1 MLRREEME
9 TAAEQRDQQA
19 DGRRAKGDRTR
30 RTILDHAVQIA
41 STEGLEGLS
50 IGRLADE
57 LGFSKSGLFAH
68 FGSKLELQVATV
80 RAARELFLEEVVA
93 GARVGGGIDE
103 VHSLTDSWLGYME
116 REVFRGGC
124 FFSAASL
131 EFDGR
136 PGPVRD
142 EVASMVSEWLMALE
156 ASVQDAQDAGHL
168 SRDVDPRQLAFE
180 LHSLGMGA
188 NWAFQLYQDHEAFT
202 RARSAIR
209 QRLQA
214 AAPLAPFEVEV
225 DEGAARRTLRTQI
238 ARLERELA
246 SLFASARPGDD
257 LDWRVGVAGAPR
269 VLDIGDLEALRD
281 DLAGRVEEI
290 RRAQRERAGAQEE
303 SRGRLE
309 AIVADPAEHKWR
321 RVSNEDIGED
331 GCKHYHST
339 PRLGLVGMLMGWWRV
354 KVSSGCP

>member
-1 MLRREEME
+1 
-9 TAAEQRDQQA
+9 
-19 DGRRAKGDRTR
+19 
-30 RTILDHAVQIA
+30 
-41 STEGLEGLS
+41 
-50 IGRLADE
+50 
-57 LGFSKSGLFAH
+57 
-68 FGSKLELQVATV
+68 
-80 RAARELFLEEVVA
+80 
-93 GARVGGGIDE
+93 
-103 VHSLTDSWLGYME
+103 ME

-156 ASVQDAQDAGHL
+156 AAIQDAQEAGHVAADMD
-168 SRDVDPRQLAFE
+168 RRQLAFE

-188 NWAFQLYQDHEAFT
+188 NWAFQMYQDREAFD

-209 QRLQA
+209 QRLDA
-214 AAPLAPFEVEV
+214 VAPLAPFEVEV

-246 SLFASARPGDD
+246 SLFAAARPGDD
-257 LDWRVGVAGAPR
+257 LDWRVGRSGAPR
-269 VLDIGDLEALRD
+269 VLDIGGLEALRD
-281 DLAGRVEEI
+281 DLATRVEEI
-290 RRAQRERAGAQEE
+290 RHAQRERADGYEDKRATLEE
-303 SRGRLE
+303 M
-309 AIVADPAEHKWR
+309 VADPADHKWR
-321 RVSNEDIGED
+321 RVSNDDIGED

-354 KVSSGCP
+354 KISSGCP

>member
-1 MLRREEME
+1 MDAGLEKVEE
-9 TAAEQRDQQA
+9 RA
-19 DGRRAKGDRTR
+19 DGRRARGDRTR
-30 RTILDHAVQIA
+30 KAILDHAIQIA

-50 IGRLADE
+50 IGRLAEE
-57 LGFSKSGLFAH
+57 LGFSKSGLFGH
-68 FGSKLELQVATV
+68 FGSKVELQVATV
-80 RAARELFLEEVVA
+80 QAAREVFLDEVVA
-93 GARVGGGIDE
+93 SARVGGGVQE
-103 VHSLTDSWLGYME
+103 VYSLTEAWLGYME

-142 EVASMVSEWLMALE
+142 EVTSMVSEWLMALE
-156 ASVQDAQDAGHL
+156 ASIQDAQEVGHVATDL
-168 SRDVDPRQLAFE
+168 DPRQLAFE

-188 NWAFQLYQDHEAFT
+188 NWAFQLYQDREAFD

-209 QRLQA
+209 QRLDA
-214 AAPLAPFEVEV
+214 VGPLAPFEVEV

-238 ARLERELA
+238 ARLERELS
-246 SLFASARPGDD
+246 SLFATARPGDD
-257 LDWRVGVAGAPR
+257 LDWRVGASGAPR
-269 VLDIGDLEALRD
+269 VLDMGDLEALRD
-281 DLAGRVEEI
+281 DLATRVEEI
-290 RRAQRERAGAQEE
+290 RHAQRERAEGYEDKRATLEE
-303 SRGRLE
+303 M
-309 AIVADPAEHKWR
+309 VTDPADHKWR

-354 KVSSGCP
+354 KISSGCP